1 VLSVALSC
9 VRQAHAS
16 GHQTTLLLVLP
27 STNWLDQED
36 QNGFRLDSL
45 GLEPPAQ
52 DAPAAILRWLESNP
66 QDFLVLNN
74 CEQADVLIPH
84 LPPALR
90 CVYVVHDTAKRYWR
104 SALRHEPALDA
115 IVPVSQ
121 TVARKFEKRLRNP
134 GKLRVIHNGSRFAPP
149 PSSLTDRPIDLLI
162 CCGDNP
168 TKGAYDALRLWRQL
182 VQSGFRGELHWF
194 GHMGPEFQRRVRTL
208 PGISRIHLRGRRPR
222 SEIFATAAR
231 CRVLLMLSRVEPF
244 GMVTIEAMSMGCLPV
259 AWSIDT
265 GTREIVRE
273 NETGMF
279 APLGNIEALSQTV
292 RKAIE
297 AQPSL
302 GIAAIRRARNDFA
315 EKTMW
320 LGYAKLFAEL
330 ACRSSSTRV
339 RAGLPPPQYIPAN
352 RFFQRVP
359 TSLRTVIRGCMAR
372 LPHLG
377 YWVRDLRG
385 W

>member
-1 VLSVALSC
+1 MLS
-9 VRQAHAS
+9 
-16 GHQTTLLLVLP
+16 
-27 STNWLDQED
+27 STGWLDQED

-52 DAPAAILRWLESNP
+52 DAPAAILRWLQANP
-66 QDFLVLNN
+66 HDVLVLNG
-74 CEQADVLIPH
+74 CEQVDVVIPY
-84 LPPALR
+84 LPPAVR
-90 CVYVVHDTAKRYWR
+90 CVYVVHDTARRYWE
-104 SALRHEPALDA
+104 SALRHESALDTVVA
-115 IVPVSQ
+115 VSH
-121 TVARKFEKRLRNP
+121 TVARQFEKQ
-134 GKLRVIHNGSRFAPP
+134 LRVPSKLHVIYNGSRFVPP
-149 PSSLTDRPIDLLI
+149 PSSVTERPTDLLL

-168 TKGAYDALRLWRQL
+168 TKGAYDALRLWKRL
-182 VQSGFRGELHWF
+182 VKKGFKGELHWF
-194 GHMGPEFQRRVRTL
+194 GRMGSEFQRRVQTL
-208 PGISRIHLRGRRPR
+208 PGISRIHLHGRRPR

-265 GTREIVRE
+265 GTREILRE

-292 RKAIE
+292 MNAIE

-302 GIAAIRRARNDFA
+302 GIAAIRRARNDFD
-315 EKTMW
+315 EKKMW
-320 LGYAKLFAEL
+320 HGYAKLFTEL
-330 ACRSSSTRV
+330 ASRPSSTRGG
-339 RAGLPPPQYIPAN
+339 AGQGPPSRYVPAN

-359 TSLRTVIRGCMAR
+359 KFLRTVIRGWVGR
-372 LPHLG
+372 SPRLG
-377 YWVRDLRG
+377 YWMRDLRG